1 MASLLLDKAATQKSA
16 NGKQL
21 ERRPQLSGEEPD
33 RLGLE
38 RGLALMVILVAAAYL
53 RMRSPLYNTAYMD
66 ESVYVVYG
74 RMFLAHHFEAPMDTP
89 LQWTFGWYLWPA
101 MAAIADRIAGL
112 VGLRELAAA
121 MGTLTVAATYGF
133 ASRVFSKPVGLG
145 AAAVMA
151 ILGPAVLVSRIATR
165 DSGSICFFALALW
178 AFACAWRENK
188 KRHWA
193 LAALLLFA
201 AFLCKYLV
209 AIYFPLLVI
218 LALWKGRS
226 KAALIFALPLFAA
239 CAAYWTLHS
248 SDLLHLLRYGSGYSS
263 LRAPD
268 ALAIYVFS
276 RWDFWL
282 LAWLSVMAFGEK
294 QWRARVAWMW
304 VGAVLMLGFQWQS
317 HADYDY
323 WKHVNYAMLFLAPA
337 AVAGAV
343 FLVRQF
349 VPHNHGTQLVWG
361 TSAVLAL
368 ALGAG
373 LLGKVQSF
381 EQFVFWPNVGPVLA
395 YFEGRLTPQ
404 DRVLVDDTVFRYYFH
419 PPLGQGQITDP
430 MYFSYHD
437 AAGQRITGAE
447 AYQAAVRENAFN
459 YVILDGGMGGEAQS
473 MDAAIRPLLVGYQLQ
488 MRALDPT
495 LGHAIEIYARP
506 ATAEAAAS
514 AQASPAGTSSIRI
527 LAPASGSTVSGK
539 EMTLEGIANG
549 AQAGWYV
556 QVEVFTDNWH
566 PQGDAVAIAPDGTFH
581 QKISLAG
588 EGQQQCFHLVRAR
601 LSDARGNSRAVALN
615 YGIARAGGE
624 CTTAVQAH

>member
-1 MASLLLDKAATQKSA
+1 MPTLLLDKPVHAKPAI
-16 NGKQL
+16 GERL
-21 ERRPQLSGEEPD
+21 ERRPQASAPEPD

-38 RGLALMVILVAAAYL
+38 RAMALMVILVAAAYF

-74 RMFLAHHFEAPMDTP
+74 RMFLAHHFEAPMATP

-101 MAAIADRIAGL
+101 MAAIADRVAGL
-112 VGLRELAAA
+112 LGLRELAAA

-151 ILGPAVLVSRIATR
+151 ILGPALLASRIATR

-178 AFACAWRENK
+178 AFACAWQGNK

-193 LAALLLFA
+193 LASLFLFA

-209 AIYFPLLVI
+209 AIYFPFLVI
-218 LALWKGRS
+218 LALWKGR

-239 CAAYWTLHS
+239 CAAYWTLYS
-248 SDLLHLLRYGSGYSS
+248 ADLLHLLRYGSGYSS

-268 ALAIYVFS
+268 ALAIYIFS

-282 LAWLSVMAFGEK
+282 LAGLSMLAFGQK
-294 QWRARVAWMW
+294 AWRARVAWMW
-304 VGAVLMLGFQWQS
+304 VGALVVLGFQWQS

-337 AVAGAV
+337 AVAGVV
-343 FLVRQF
+343 FLVRRF
-349 VPHNHGTQLVWG
+349 VPHNHGAQLTWG
-361 TSAVLAL
+361 TSVVLAL

-373 LLGKVQSF
+373 LLGKAQSL
-381 EQFVFWPNVGPVLA
+381 EQFVFWPNTAPVLA

-404 DRVLVDDTVFRYYFH
+404 DQVLVDDTVFRYYFH

-430 MYFSYHD
+430 MHIAYHD
-437 AAGQRITGAE
+437 AAGQTIFDEE
-447 AYQAAVRENAFN
+447 AYKAAVKDKTFS
-459 YVILDGGMGGEAQS
+459 YIVLDGGMGAEARR
-473 MDAAIRPLLVGYQLQ
+473 MDAAIRPLLGGYELK
-488 MRALDPT
+488 MRAVDPV
-495 LGHAIEIYARP
+495 LGHPIEIYARP
-506 ATAEAAAS
+506 ATAEATALAQNSTAS
-514 AQASPAGTSSIRI
+514 APNIRI
-527 LAPASGSTVSGK
+527 LLPESGSTVNDRD
-539 EMTLEGIANG
+539 MMLEGVVTG
-549 AQAGWYV
+549 AQAGWFV
-556 QVEVFTDNWH
+556 RVEVFTDNWY
-566 PQGDAVAIAPDGTFH
+566 PQGEYVAIAADGTFH
-581 QKISLAG
+581 QKIKLGG

-601 LSDARGNSRAVALN
+601 LSDSRGNSRGVALN
-615 YGIARAGGE
+615 YGIARAGGA
-624 CTTAVQAH
+624 CAQVVQAY